1 MFHVAR
7 SLGALLCAGL
17 LVSALTTASPAQPTR
32 TGPAAYVPATVDAS
46 DLKTADRGAG
56 ADRDDRP
63 NVIVVL
69 TDDMRAD
76 ELKQMPRT
84 RALIRDRGMELTD
97 ATSPH
102 PLCCPARVELLTGQ
116 YGQNNG
122 VRHNESRYG
131 GYHRLKTGNTIGT
144 WFAGQGYNAAF
155 VGKHVNGYEN
165 DSPRDPGWNI
175 WEPITGNPTDYFKFR
190 FFGNERYKG
199 DYVTRRIEEKTNSA
213 IRALSA
219 ADRPFL
225 LFSNHVAPHE
235 RQQTGRGGLVNP
247 PYEKQYAAVA
257 KHLKAPSLSAR
268 SYNKRVK
275 GGLPSKMQPDPHP
288 KSVVQKKWQARVRSL
303 QSVDAAVAS
312 MVDALT
318 ASGEL
323 DNTYLVFTSDNGYSL
338 GERRLQKKNNL
349 VNETLRVPLVIAG
362 PGIAPGS
369 RSPLPVTLVD
379 LVATITDLTDVQP
392 TLTTDGASFAPTLR
406 GADQWWRDTT
416 LIQTGY
422 KYNPATDRK
431 LKHKGWALR
440 GVRTERYT
448 YARDMNTGEKMLFD
462 RQRDPWE
469 LKNVVDTRRYA
480 RVVAEL
486 ERRAGKLRNCNGDNC
501 NRTFG
506 RVPKPRKR

>member
-17 LVSALTTASPAQPTR
+17 LVSALTTASPALPSR
-32 TGPAAYVPATVDAS
+32 TPAATVPAYVPATVDAG
-46 DLKTADRGAG
+46 DLAPATTP
-56 ADRDDRP
+56 DDRP
-63 NVIVVL
+63 NVVVVL
-69 TDDMRAD
+69 TDDMRVD
-76 ELKQMPRT
+76 ELDHMPQT
-84 RALIRDRGMELTD
+84 RALLADRGMEFTD

-131 GYHRLKTGNTIGT
+131 GYHRLKTANTIGT

-175 WEPITGNPTDYFKFR
+175 WDPITGNPTDYFKFR
-190 FFGNERYKG
+190 FFGDERYKR
-199 DYVTRRIEEKTNSA
+199 DYVTTRIEEKTNSA
-213 IRALSA
+213 IRALSD

-235 RQQTGRGGLVNP
+235 RQQTGAGGLVNP
-247 PYEKQYAAVA
+247 PYEKQYADVVGDV
-257 KHLKAPSLSAR
+257 KAPSLSAP

-275 GGLPSKMQPDPHP
+275 GGLPSKMQPDPHR
-288 KSVVQKKWQARVRSL
+288 KSVVQRKWQARVRSL

-312 MVDALT
+312 LVDTLAKT
-318 ASGEL
+318 GEL
-323 DNTYLVFTSDNGYSL
+323 KDTYLVFTSDNGYSL
-338 GERRLQKKNNL
+338 GERRLQKKNML
-349 VNETLRVPLVIAG
+349 VDETLRVPLVVAG
-362 PGIAPGS
+362 PGIAPDS
-369 RSPLPVTLVD
+369 TSDLPVTLVD
-379 LVATITDLTDVQP
+379 LVATLTSLTDVTP
-392 TLTTDGASFAPTLR
+392 RLTIDGASFAPTLR
-406 GADQWWRDTT
+406 GTEQWWRDTT

-440 GVRTERYT
+440 GVRTDRYT
-448 YARDMNTGEKMLFD
+448 YARDVNTGERLLFD
-462 RQRDPWE
+462 RDQDPWE
-469 LKNVVDTRRYA
+469 LKNVVATKRYA
-480 RVVAEL
+480 KVTAEL
-486 ERRAGKLRNCNGDNC
+486 ERRAKKLMTCEGDSC

-506 RVPKPRKR
+506 RVPRPRKR